1 MANQRMELSEELE
14 EEIRK
19 RIGQVVEEA
28 SKRESLTLGEI
39 ERLVEKAGRAITREL
54 TAALVEEEAKRV
66 EAPGCPECGGKMRY
80 KGKKKRDVVSKT
92 GELQVNRDYYYC
104 EACRT
109 GLFPPG

>member
-1 MANQRMELSEELE
+1 MELSKELE

-28 SKRESLTLGEI
+28 SKRESLTLAEI
-39 ERLVEKAGRAITREL
+39 EQLAEKAGRAITQEL
-54 TAALVEEEAKRV
+54 TASLVEEEAKRV
-66 EAPGCPECGGKMRY
+66 EAPSCPECGGKMRY

-104 EACRT
+104 EACQT
-109 GLFPPG
+109 GFFPPG

>member
-1 MANQRMELSEELE
+1 MEQVELSKEIE

-28 SKRESLTLGEI
+28 SKRESLTLAEI
-39 ERLVEKAGRAITREL
+39 EQLAEKAGRAITREL
-54 TAALVEEEAKRV
+54 TASLVEEEAKRI
-66 EAPGCPECGGKMRY
+66 EAPSCPECGGKMRY

-104 EACRT
+104 EACRA
-109 GLFPPG
+109 GFFPPG

>member
-1 MANQRMELSEELE
+1 MELSEELE

-28 SKRESLTLGEI
+28 SKREKLTLGEI
-39 ERLVEKAGRAITREL
+39 EQLVEKAGRAITQEL

-66 EAPGCPECGGKMRY
+66 EVPSCPGCGGKMRY

-104 EACRT
+104 EACQT